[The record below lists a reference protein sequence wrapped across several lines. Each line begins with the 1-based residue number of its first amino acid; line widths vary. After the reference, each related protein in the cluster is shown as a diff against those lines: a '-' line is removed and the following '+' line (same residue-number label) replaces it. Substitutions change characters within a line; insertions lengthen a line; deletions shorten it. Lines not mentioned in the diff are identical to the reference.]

1 MKAMC
6 CLNLA
11 VTLLSST
18 GCPTRVMIV
27 PKPIVVD
34 KTPSA
39 ANMKDF
45 PGCKL
50 YWDWC
55 ICDNKEGTRCKGE

>member
-1 MKAMC
+1 
-6 CLNLA
+6 
-11 VTLLSST
+11 
-18 GCPTRVMIV
+18 MIV